1 MIFRYMRESKMED
14 KDKSFIA
21 NHNII
26 RPIEYPLIAMP
37 FLTTLTFVFYTIFY
51 IVSSD
56 KTSGESV
63 LYIVGVIF
71 SIITFVFSMWLR
83 RKYLKAFNEEPGK
96 SMYAAEAWQYMG
108 FVLHTSL
115 LMLSFFSWEEV
126 QISLLTSICFLVAII
141 VITIAV
147 TIIVV
152 KKRIGKGFYQK
163 NKDIGT
169 KTMRY
174 LGSGSFIAIMLFI
187 KSIVI
192 NSEADG
198 LTLFICILLVA
209 LEFSIVLA
217 VEYFLKLKYAKEY
230 ELEDY
235 LPTRPHP
242 SEYTGWR

>member
-1 MIFRYMRESKMED
+1 MRRLNGFNYMKESKMED
-14 KDKSFIA
+14 KDK
-21 NHNII
+21 
-26 RPIEYPLIAMP
+26 
-37 FLTTLTFVFYTIFY
+37 
-51 IVSSD
+51 
-56 KTSGESV
+56 
-63 LYIVGVIF
+63 
-71 SIITFVFSMWLR
+71 
-83 RKYLKAFNEEPGK
+83 
-96 SMYAAEAWQYMG
+96 
-108 FVLHTSL
+108 
-115 LMLSFFSWEEV
+115 
-126 QISLLTSICFLVAII
+126 
-141 VITIAV
+141 
-147 TIIVV
+147 
-152 KKRIGKGFYQK
+152 
-163 NKDIGT
+163 GT
-169 KTMRY
+169 KTMGY